1 MENIN
6 SMNGNVVST
15 SSNNESLEQNL
26 NILERTL
33 EQFQVIVLLIF
44 KKCIQ
49 ENARHMGVLASDFVL
64 KSQEPL
70 NQKIHTM
77 TSGLQ
82 VFYFR
87 NNRHFFIKLN

>member
-44 KKCIQ
+44 
-49 ENARHMGVLASDFVL
+49 
-64 KSQEPL
+64 
-70 NQKIHTM
+70 
-77 TSGLQ
+77 
-82 VFYFR
+82 
-87 NNRHFFIKLN
+87 